1 VNHGDIG
8 ESTIK
13 HWQPREGT
21 KEEDPEKIR
30 GLMQQRHAFWGGFL
44 MKQNIG
50 FVLLKS
56 SDRRPTAGHK

>member
-1 VNHGDIG
+1 ML

-30 GLMQQRHAFWGGFL
+30 GLMQQRHAFWG
-44 MKQNIG
+44 
-50 FVLLKS
+50 VLDEAKHWICS
-56 SDRRPTAGHK
+56 S